1 LAIHPGEN
9 EPVVEGPVLQWLL
22 APTGWEGFL
31 AETYEVKPL
40 HIQRNRPD
48 YYGDLFSTPDLEE
61 ILWSHESE
69 IPSFVRL
76 EKRGSPVSPPVPNG
90 PHRSWLQA
98 AFSDG
103 ATVIA
108 NSIDAYS
115 LRLAVLCRD
124 VSAAMGGDVT
134 VNAYLSPPH
143 ALGFAAH
150 FDTHDTFILQL
161 EGTKTW
167 GVHPGSAIELPLE
180 QQMAGV
186 SAQSVA
192 AAKPEQ
198 ITLRPGDLL
207 YVPRGVIHETVTHE
221 RASLHLTVGLHPIRW
236 VDLMKE
242 AIDLLAESSLPLRRA
257 VRASPDSLEQSGAL
271 AAEIVQSLASGEHL
285 RSALSRLRHRF
296 ISGLKS
302 LPGDDLEAAA
312 LARANQ
318 LHPGGQAGQPLSL
331 DDGLRKRPGMIC
343 LVIDL
348 PDAVG
353 ISFPGLGAH
362 ARFATLAASIKAP
375 EMARAA
381 FEFVRDAQ
389 APFFVRE
396 LPGAITDNARIVLAT
411 RLMQEGL
418 LTRSSVK

>member
-103 ATVIA
+103 A
-108 NSIDAYS
+108 
-115 LRLAVLCRD
+115 
-124 VSAAMGGDVT
+124 T